1 MTQATETRPAVTG
14 RSWLPFLGGFAGL
27 CGVLLGTSAVDA
39 TGRFGPAIL
48 AAVLVTAVAVEELRR
63 PASVPDVL
71 RRLGLGRPGGPS
83 RWRWPCPASSCW
95 CSRRPRP

>member
-14 RSWLPFLGGFAGL
+14 RSWLPFLGGFAVL

-48 AAVLVTAVAVEELRR
+48 ARY
-63 PASVPDVL
+63 
-71 RRLGLGRPGGPS
+71 
-83 RWRWPCPASSCW
+83 W
-95 CSRRPRP
+95 